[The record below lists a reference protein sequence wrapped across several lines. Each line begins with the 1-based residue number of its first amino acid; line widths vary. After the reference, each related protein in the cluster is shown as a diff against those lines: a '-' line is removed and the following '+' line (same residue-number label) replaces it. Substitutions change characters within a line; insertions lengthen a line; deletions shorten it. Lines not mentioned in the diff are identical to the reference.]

1 MSAIFPPVFS
11 LSNTYFLTWIFFAI
25 EIKKCACT
33 RSKELFLIESF
44 PAWRTDLKFPY
55 DVNTP
60 RNTAFKYI
68 FYIRSCWKQNINGS
82 CQILQ
87 TKKAFYFEIIKYILW
102 SCSKNSY
109 SVPVLK
115 IIRKLNEGSFKR
127 YVTLFLARIWLSPPP
142 HPLLIENTCNNSSIY
157 QKDVLTHNR
166 CDFTAILRMYIVLTL
181 PTFAEKFMT
190 IQIIQ
195 T

>member
-11 LSNTYFLTWIFFAI
+11 LSNTYFLTWIFFAT

-127 YVTLFLARIWLSPPP
+127 YVTLFLARIWLSLPP
-142 HPLLIENTCNNSSIY
+142 CNG
-157 QKDVLTHNR
+157 
-166 CDFTAILRMYIVLTL
+166 
-181 PTFAEKFMT
+181 P
-190 IQIIQ
+190 
-195 T
+195 